1 MCTKVWKNNLQI
13 HLKSITFV
21 SSSIYNMDITNTE
34 FIDNPVDIELNKP
47 SKSRFLFLLGLF
59 GFIVFF
65 VGCNY
70 GLWTRS
76 FKSTE
81 KIEVPESTQYT
92 PKYK

>member
-1 MCTKVWKNNLQI
+1 MNN
-13 HLKSITFV
+13 
-21 SSSIYNMDITNTE
+21 NRTNE

-59 GFIVFF
+59 GFLLFAI
-65 VGCNY
+65 GCNY

-76 FKSTE
+76 YKSTE
-81 KIEVPESTQYT
+81 KIEVPESTTYN

>member
-1 MCTKVWKNNLQI
+1 MDNN
-13 HLKSITFV
+13 H
-21 SSSIYNMDITNTE
+21 SSE

-47 SKSRFLFLLGLF
+47 SKSRFLFHLGLF
-59 GFIVFF
+59 SLLLFAI
-65 VGCNY
+65 GCNY

-76 FKSTE
+76 FISTE

>member
-1 MCTKVWKNNLQI
+1 MDTNDLNL
-13 HLKSITFV
+13 V
-21 SSSIYNMDITNTE
+21 
-34 FIDNPVDIELNKP
+34 DNPVDIEHNKP

-59 GFIVFF
+59 GFLLFAI
-65 VGCNY
+65 GCNY

>member
-1 MCTKVWKNNLQI
+1 MKQFLKEFANQVIVLYFC
-13 HLKSITFV
+13 HLIKYI
-21 SSSIYNMDITNTE
+21 MDKHSE

-47 SKSRFLFLLGLF
+47 SKSRFLFLLGFFGLF
-59 GFIVFF
+59 IFFI
-65 VGCNY
+65 GCNY

-76 FKSTE
+76 YKSTE

>member
-1 MCTKVWKNNLQI
+1 MNN
-13 HLKSITFV
+13 
-21 SSSIYNMDITNTE
+21 NNTTD

-47 SKSRFLFLLGLF
+47 SKSRFLFHLGFFSLLLF
-59 GFIVFF
+59 AI
-65 VGCNY
+65 GCNY

-81 KIEVPESTQYT
+81 KIEVPESTKNT